1 MVLSAQYHAPPF
13 EIFIEGCRCIRKA
26 LPHWINARLFSKAQ
40 PSRVVQTA
48 RRTIAAGRLNTRKM
62 CLSKKIDTELKLFP

>member
-13 EIFIEGCRCIRKA
+13 EIFVEGCRCIRKG
-26 LPHWINARLFSKAQ
+26 LPHWINARLRRAE
-40 PSRVVQTA
+40 A